1 MIRVVVPYTKEVIDS
16 IIYEYQEFFYPLQF
30 AFVFLAFLM
39 VYFIWK
45 NENNKI
51 VVSILAF
58 FWIWLAAVYEIR
70 YYRSINWF
78 GLYIAYSFIL
88 QALLLLCFG
97 VVKKE
102 LVFTKNK
109 ISLIMTLFFIF
120 IYPIIQIFS
129 GTHHYEISIIG
140 ILPNITVVFTLIIL
154 FKNTQKRIKTLF
166 IIPILWSI
174 FSLYW
179 NYLLLFN

>member
-88 QALLLLCFG
+88 QALLLLWFG

-109 ISLIMTLFFIF
+109 ISLIMTLFL
-120 IYPIIQIFS
+120 Y
-129 GTHHYEISIIG
+129 
-140 ILPNITVVFTLIIL
+140 
-154 FKNTQKRIKTLF
+154 LF
-166 IIPILWSI
+166 IQ
-174 FSLYW
+174 
-179 NYLLLFN
+179 